1 MLLLVI
7 AHEGEAREFIRRKH
21 TQTVE
26 FHFTGLFRCDDELL
40 LLSGEGIQ
48 MTTLRLSAVCT
59 YFANK
64 IDRVLNLGIAGGLD
78 PTLQVN
84 QFYGIHT
91 VHHELKGAPT
101 YPSFHCKVT
110 GSQLACV
117 TALQRVLDDAYAAS
131 LSKIAPIVDRELWA
145 VGSVCQL
152 FRLPFKSYKLI
163 SDQAGSGTNQA
174 RVIDGAEMIGK
185 HLFDFYKNLS
195 LVREAWD

>member
-21 TQTVE
+21 TQAVE
-26 FHFTGLFRCDDELL
+26 FHFSGLFRCADELL
-40 LLSGEGIQ
+40 LVSGEGIQ
-48 MTTLRLSAVCT
+48 MATLRLSAVCT

-64 IDRVLNLGIAGGLD
+64 IDRVLNLGIAASLD
-78 PTLQVN
+78 PALQFN
-84 QFYGIHT
+84 QFYGIHV
-91 VHHELKGAPT
+91 VHHELKGSAG
-101 YPSFHCKVT
+101 YPSFTCKDT

-117 TALQRVLDDAYAAS
+117 SALQRVLDDIYAVS
-131 LSKIAPIVDRELWA
+131 LSNIAPIVDRELWA

-163 SDQAGSGTNQA
+163 SDQAGSATNHA
-174 RVIDGAEMIGK
+174 RIVAGKELIGK